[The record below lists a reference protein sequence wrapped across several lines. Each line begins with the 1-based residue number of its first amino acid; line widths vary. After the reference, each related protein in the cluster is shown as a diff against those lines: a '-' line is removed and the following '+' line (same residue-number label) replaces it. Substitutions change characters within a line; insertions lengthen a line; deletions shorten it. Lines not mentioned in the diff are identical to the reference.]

1 MIEPLK
7 GPWGLGGALA
17 IGLTLLVVSM
27 QRRAHGKPEIRP
39 TDLALLLLPF
49 LTWLLMSGQITKLG
63 FAGVEVEVRQAILSA
78 ADASVED
85 QVTTVEGVLTELD
98 AVSRGAKGAPN
109 LIQQYLDRQVEA
121 LEFRLGRGS
130 YYVGSVIQEYLDA
143 LVPQPF
149 FRFVVVFDEAGG
161 LFGLVRGRDVVAEL
175 ERRRHSRLRTLPLEE
190 SYDELAKILNDG
202 GETAQAALRAIP
214 GFIGGE
220 LALTPSA
227 SKREAL
233 AAMEAAGLP
242 LLPVVDPNRALL
254 GVVERDRLTAS
265 LLLDISRSLEE
276 GP

>member
-1 MIEPLK
+1 M
-7 GPWGLGGALA
+7 
-17 IGLTLLVVSM
+17 
-27 QRRAHGKPEIRP
+27 
-39 TDLALLLLPF
+39 
-49 LTWLLMSGQITKLG
+49 
-63 FAGVEVEVRQAILSA
+63 
-78 ADASVED
+78 
-85 QVTTVEGVLTELD
+85 
-98 AVSRGAKGAPN
+98 
-109 LIQQYLDRQVEA
+109 EA

-149 FRFVVVFDEAGG
+149 FRFVVVFDKGG
-161 LFGLVRGRDVVAEL
+161 RLFGLIRGQDLVAEL
-175 ERRRHSRLRTLPLEE
+175 ERRRHSRLRALPLEE
-190 SYDELAKILNDG
+190 SYEELAKVLNDG
-202 GETAQAALRAIP
+202 GEGAREALRAIP

-242 LLPVVDPNRALL
+242 LLPVVGADRGLL

-265 LLLDISRSLEE
+265 LLLDISRSLKE